1 MSLMSDS
8 PCTPR
13 LSAHALRPDPSSLPK
28 RLCSVPALT
37 LASISSSAGAQDVG
51 KQGAVRVRGPEEP
64 EPSTPGRLG
73 ALAPC
78 CRWRSASLAELGE
91 SVQRSQAQQ
100 IRGRAGSSQSLI
112 WWEHW
117 GQHAG
122 AMLGRTSEREGPSHC
137 RSVGRQHL
145 TESCSTSHTTALP
158 RATAPW
164 WSGSATTSPLGLSHC
179 YLDPPLL
186 SSQGPGSSGLAAGSP
201 QIVKA

>member
-137 RSVGRQHL
+137 RSVGSNTWQRAAAHPTPLPSHGRQHRGGQGQP
-145 TESCSTSHTTALP
+145 P
-158 RATAPW
+158 RALWASPTATLTP
-164 WSGSATTSPLGLSHC
+164 
-179 YLDPPLL
+179 L
-186 SSQGPGSSGLAAGSP
+186 SSLARGQEVP
-201 QIVKA
+201 VWQLDRLK